1 MIKLIKANPKANRV
15 FSLRPTLISTED
27 NKTSAQ
33 DVDVTFTMEVK
44 DAQQAMQNVTF
55 AIKQDTL
62 AICATNI
69 INNNSNSNKH
79 L

>member
-1 MIKLIKANPKANRV
+1 MIKLIEANPKANKV
-15 FSLRPTLISTED
+15 FSLRPTLIPTED

-33 DVDVTFTMEVK
+33 DVDTTFTMEVK

-62 AICATNI
+62 AICATNVI
-69 INNNSNSNKH
+69 DNNSNKH

>member
-1 MIKLIKANPKANRV
+1 MIKLIEANPKANRV

-33 DVDVTFTMEVK
+33 DVDTTITMELK

-55 AIKQDTL
+55 TIKQDTL
-62 AICATNI
+62 AICAI
-69 INNNSNSNKH
+69 KVIDNNTNKH

>member
-1 MIKLIKANPKANRV
+1 MIKLIEANPKANRV
-15 FSLRPTLISTED
+15 FSLRPTLIPIED
-27 NKTSAQ
+27 NKASAP
-33 DVDVTFTMEVK
+33 DMDVTITMEVK

-62 AICATNI
+62 AICA
-69 INNNSNSNKH
+69 INVIDNNSNKH

>member
-1 MIKLIKANPKANRV
+1 MVKLIKANPKANKV

-33 DVDVTFTMEVK
+33 DVDITFTMEVK
-44 DAQQAMQNVTF
+44 DAQQAMWNVTF
-55 AIKQDTL
+55 VIKQDTL
-62 AICATNI
+62 AICA
-69 INNNSNSNKH
+69 INVIDNNSNKH

>member
-15 FSLRPTLISTED
+15 FSLRPTLISIED

-62 AICATNI
+62 AICAINVINI
-69 INNNSNSNKH
+69 NSNKH